1 MKTERPPVFK
11 SWRTWY
17 GLLIANLILL
27 IIVFYVTMKIF
38 N

>member
-1 MKTERPPVFK
+1 MKDERPPVFK

-17 GLLIANLILL
+17 GLLMVNLALL
-27 IIVFYVTMKIF
+27 IILFYVTMKIF

>member
-1 MKTERPPVFK
+1 MKDERPPVFK

-17 GLLIANLILL
+17 GLLAGNLLLL
-27 IIVFYVTMKIF
+27 IILFYLTMKWL